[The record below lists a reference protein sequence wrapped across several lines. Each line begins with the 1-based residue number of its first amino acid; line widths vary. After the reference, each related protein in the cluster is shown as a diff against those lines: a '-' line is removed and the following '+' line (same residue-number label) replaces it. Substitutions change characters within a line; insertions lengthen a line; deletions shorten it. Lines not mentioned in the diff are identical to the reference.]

1 MTFGGPALMAR
12 TSTFA
17 LSPLRAA
24 LLGLLATE
32 PDDGLSTAHVID
44 LLWKPGPSSRLRHR
58 ISQLIYALNRELPE
72 KVVVRERHR
81 LYLSRTVVTD
91 YQQFEAAMLNGR
103 LMEAEALLSRGFLS
117 QLAEPPSEAFLE
129 WLDRTKL
136 KLRDRVRRDA
146 AGEWTLLMDRSRW
159 TQAVEAARVLLAL
172 NVYDE
177 GALRMLMRAE
187 AMAGRVGEAKAVFD
201 SFVERSESDKRDW
214 VPQAETLSLVDEIR
228 DLPFGVSTKFAA
240 QALDRSP
247 LIGRS
252 DELDELSTAMLP
264 RPGDGLRL
272 VVIRGERGTGKTRLL
287 EESLA
292 TDLLNGIPVL
302 RYPTSKTERRAFLNS
317 VLGTLASSNADSD
330 LSGLTA
336 PWHATMLD
344 LLAEPHAGTA
354 LPFEPP
360 AVEPDQGHQRYVD
373 IIRQALV
380 AVAGN
385 EPIIFVIDDCHRV
398 DEEFAEVL
406 LYLVQRWPSPRLAVT
421 LAIGT
426 EGVREKDP
434 FIRLLGDSL
443 LECDVAEFTLDELTR
458 DAAAELVDTVA
469 EGRIEEGERDRIV
482 ELSDQ
487 NPLFLLKL
495 SKLSLAGS
503 RLPNL
508 DPDDFVSVPQSISDV
523 FSGRLAEL
531 DDDTERTLQLL
542 SVMGRPLGVGTL
554 SKLSDRSRDSCVDAL
569 DILQQSRLVRRAA
582 SGFAVRYE
590 LIRHAVYDR
599 MSVPRRTWVHGRVA
613 SHLDDAN
620 TSATPA
626 ELAIHYL
633 HAGIPI
639 KALRYV
645 LAGASA
651 AEKSGALAE
660 ATRLFALA
668 RRYTHDPRTHAR
680 VAERLARLHYVRRDI
695 EDGPERLAEAAHE
708 LRKVHRHQS
717 ALVAEIQRVDLLASS
732 GACSPQEALAFI
744 RELGH
749 TAELA
754 KHWKAAARAID
765 LELHIHRR
773 EGEGLEADALAAHA
787 RKLLDQVEPESRGAI
802 HASLALHHQGDF
814 GEGLG
819 HAREAI
825 AIARRNRSPDELLRA
840 LACLVAIQGARGL
853 MTDPE
858 TSSAVEEAESL
869 ARDLD
874 DFVEHYNLLVSAGGG
889 YRAVGHLDQARSW
902 FVRAG
907 EVLANVR
914 TWESHVFLECK
925 LGELELEERELGEAA
940 AHFARARRL
949 WQPGMGRHL
958 GIISH
963 SGVGLTA
970 LRMGELSRAR
980 EMAGHISRPPARW
993 FEDPWVFALFQAH
1006 LCELRGVT
1014 GDGADA
1020 VSVIADQIEASQ
1032 PANWARLKFEEA
1044 LLRLRHSLPQRDE
1057 IARTAADAASDLG
1070 IDRRMTALKAA
1081 QERARRR
1088 GMPG

>member
-72 KVVVRERHR
+72 KVVVRHRHR

-129 WLDRTKL
+129 WLDRTTL

-146 AGEWTLLMDRSRW
+146 AGAWTRLMDRSRW

-443 LECDVAEFTLDELTR
+443 LECEVAEFTLDELTR

-620 TSATPA
+620 TSQLPPNWRFTTFMP
-626 ELAIHYL
+626 
-633 HAGIPI
+633 GF
-639 KALRYV
+639 R
-645 LAGASA
+645 S
-651 AEKSGALAE
+651 
-660 ATRLFALA
+660 RLCG
-668 RRYTHDPRTHAR
+668 TCW
-680 VAERLARLHYVRRDI
+680 
-695 EDGPERLAEAAHE
+695 PEP
-708 LRKVHRHQS
+708 V
-717 ALVAEIQRVDLLASS
+717 
-732 GACSPQEALAFI
+732 P
-744 RELGH
+744 
-749 TAELA
+749 
-754 KHWKAAARAID
+754 
-765 LELHIHRR
+765 
-773 EGEGLEADALAAHA
+773 
-787 RKLLDQVEPESRGAI
+787 P
-802 HASLALHHQGDF
+802 
-814 GEGLG
+814 
-819 HAREAI
+819 
-825 AIARRNRSPDELLRA
+825 RSP
-840 LACLVAIQGARGL
+840 V
-853 MTDPE
+853 P
-858 TSSAVEEAESL
+858 
-869 ARDLD
+869 
-874 DFVEHYNLLVSAGGG
+874 
-889 YRAVGHLDQARSW
+889 
-902 FVRAG
+902 
-907 EVLANVR
+907 
-914 TWESHVFLECK
+914 
-925 LGELELEERELGEAA
+925 
-940 AHFARARRL
+940 
-949 WQPGMGRHL
+949 
-958 GIISH
+958 
-963 SGVGLTA
+963 
-970 LRMGELSRAR
+970 SR
-980 EMAGHISRPPARW
+980 
-993 FEDPWVFALFQAH
+993 
-1006 LCELRGVT
+1006 
-1014 GDGADA
+1014 
-1020 VSVIADQIEASQ
+1020 
-1032 PANWARLKFEEA
+1032 
-1044 LLRLRHSLPQRDE
+1044 
-1057 IARTAADAASDLG
+1057 
-1070 IDRRMTALKAA
+1070 
-1081 QERARRR
+1081 RRR
-1088 GMPG
+1088 GSSRSPGDTLTIPGPTPGWLNALLAFTTCAGTSRTARSGWPRQRMSFARSIATRARLSRKSSASISSQAAAPVLRRRPWPSSANSDTPPSWRSTGRRPPGPSTWSSTSTGGKERALRRTRWPRTRASCWIRSNQSRAVPFMPALRSIIKATSARVSATRAKRSPSLAGTARRMNSCGLWHASSRFRAQGGS

>member
-1 MTFGGPALMAR
+1 
-12 TSTFA
+12 
-17 LSPLRAA
+17 
-24 LLGLLATE
+24 
-32 PDDGLSTAHVID
+32 
-44 LLWKPGPSSRLRHR
+44 
-58 ISQLIYALNRELPE
+58 
-72 KVVVRERHR
+72 
-81 LYLSRTVVTD
+81 
-91 YQQFEAAMLNGR
+91 MLNHR
-103 LMEAEALLSRGFLS
+103 LMEAAALLSRGFLS
-117 QLAEPPSEAFLE
+117 QLTEHPSETFLE
-129 WLDRTKL
+129 WLDRTRL
-136 KLRDRVRRDA
+136 ELRARIRQSA
-146 AGEWTLLMDRSRW
+146 AEQWTRLTHQGRW
-159 TQAVEAARVLLAL
+159 TQAAEPARALLSL

-177 GALRMLMRAE
+177 GALRMLIRAE
-187 AMAGRVGEAKAVFD
+187 AMAGRVREAKAAFD

-214 VPQAETLSLVDEIR
+214 VPQAETLSLVDGIR
-228 DLPFGVSTKFAA
+228 DLPFRVSAKFAA
-240 QALDRSP
+240 HALDRSP

-252 DELDELSTAMLP
+252 DELAALSTAMLP

-287 EESLA
+287 EESLT
-292 TDLLNGIPVL
+292 TDLLSGIAVL
-302 RYPTSKTERRAFLNS
+302 RCRTTKTGRRAFLNS

-330 LSGLTA
+330 LSGLTE
-336 PWHATMLD
+336 PWRATMLD
-344 LLAEPHAGTA
+344 LLAGPHAGTT
-354 LPFEPP
+354 LPFKPP
-360 AVEPDQGHQRYVD
+360 AVEPDQVHQQLLDV
-373 IIRQALV
+373 IRQAFV

-385 EPIIFVIDDCHRV
+385 EPIILVIDDCHRV

-406 LYLVQRWPSPRLAVT
+406 QYLIQRWPSPRLAVT
-421 LAIGT
+421 LAVAT
-426 EGVREKDP
+426 ERMRERDP

-443 LECDVAEFTLDELTR
+443 LECEVAEFTLDELTR

-469 EGRIEEGERDRIV
+469 DGRIEERVRDRIV
-482 ELSDQ
+482 DLSDQ

-495 SKLSLAGS
+495 LELSLAGL

-508 DPDDFVSVPQSISDV
+508 DPDDLVSVPQSITDV
-523 FSGRLAEL
+523 FSRRLAEL

-590 LIRHAVYDR
+590 LIRHVVYDR
-599 MSVPRRTWVHGRVA
+599 MSVPRRTWVHSRVA

-626 ELAIHYL
+626 ELAIHYR
-633 HAGIPI
+633 HAGIPT
-639 KALRYV
+639 KALRHALV
-645 LAGASA
+645 GASA

-668 RRYTHDPRTHAR
+668 RRNVHDPRIHAGM
-680 VAERLARLHYVRRDI
+680 AERLARVHYVRRDI
-695 EDGPERLAEAAHE
+695 EDGPERLAEAAYE
-708 LRKVHRHQS
+708 LRKVHHHQS
-717 ALVAEIQRVDLLASS
+717 ALVAEIQRVDLLAGS
-732 GACSPQEALAFI
+732 GSCSPQEGLARI
-744 RELGH
+744 RELRR

-754 KHWKAAARAID
+754 KHWKAAAKAID
-765 LELHIHRR
+765 LELHIHRK
-773 EGEGLEADALAAHA
+773 EGEGIEADTLATHA
-787 RKLLDQVEPESRGAI
+787 RKLLGQVEPDSRGAI

-825 AIARRNRSPDELLRA
+825 AIARRNRAPDDLLRA
-840 LACLVAIQGARGL
+840 LICLVSIQGARGL

-858 TSSAVEEAESL
+858 ASSVVDEAESL

-889 YRAVGHLDQARSW
+889 YRAIGHLDQARSRL
-902 FVRAG
+902 VKAG
-907 EVLANVR
+907 EMLANVT
-914 TWESHVFLECK
+914 TWESHVALECK
-925 LGELELEERELGEAA
+925 LGELALEARELGEAA

-949 WQPGMGRHL
+949 WKPGMGRYL
-958 GIISH
+958 GIISL
-963 SGVGLTA
+963 SGVALTA

-980 EMAGHISRPPARW
+980 EMADHISEPPARW

-1014 GDGADA
+1014 GDGADV

-1057 IARTAADAASDLG
+1057 IARTAADAAADLG
-1070 IDRRMTALKAA
+1070 IDRRIAALKAA
-1081 QERARRR
+1081 QERARWRA
-1088 GMPG
+1088 GPG